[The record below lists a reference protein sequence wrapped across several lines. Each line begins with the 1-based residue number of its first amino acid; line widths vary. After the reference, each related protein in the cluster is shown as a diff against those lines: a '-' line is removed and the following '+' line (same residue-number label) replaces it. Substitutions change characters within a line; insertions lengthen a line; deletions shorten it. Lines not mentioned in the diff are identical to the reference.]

1 MLANLHTIK
10 ELGLKIRD
18 VLEKGDTRAFAD
30 LMHEHWIHK
39 KVRSA
44 KITNERINDLY
55 DHAREHGA
63 LGGKLVGAG
72 GGGFLLFYT
81 HDRRSLRKAMADEG
95 LREMDF
101 SFDFDGSVVLLRN

>member
-1 MLANLHTIK
+1 MAHYPLYTQNLSLVGVCVKRIGK
-10 ELGLKIRD
+10 
-18 VLEKGDTRAFAD
+18 
-30 LMHEHWIHK
+30 EHWIHK